1 MEFIFKAKLSWFNKI
16 LTLLVLLFILW
27 LIYFIF
33 FSQTP
38 VERGAY
44 FALVAVIIILVIA
57 YSYRPVRYMVNE
69 QYVIIQRP
77 FYQTKIP
84 LKNIKQIK
92 QISYEELSARIRLFG
107 SSGFFGHFGIYH
119 STRFGKLY
127 MNATQLN
134 DLVLMILKNHRK
146 IVVSPDRGFQFVH
159 IIKRASIFST
169 NRLSRIKGSQ

>member
-1 MEFIFKAKLSWFNKI
+1 MEFVFKAKLSWFNKI

-27 LIYFIF
+27 LTYFIF
-33 FSQTP
+33 FSKTP
-38 VERGAY
+38 IERGSY
-44 FALVAVIIILVIA
+44 FALAAVIIILATA
-57 YSYRPVRYMVNE
+57 YSYRPMRYITNE

-84 LKNIKQIK
+84 LKNIKEIK

-119 STRFGKLY
+119 STRFGRIY

-134 DLVLMILKNHRK
+134 NLVLIILKNHRK
-146 IVVSPDRGFQFVH
+146 IVVSPENAFQFVYKLKG
-159 IIKRASIFST
+159 IA
-169 NRLSRIKGSQ
+169 NLS